1 MEKPMHHAPAPA
13 AVGKVSQIANI
24 FQRKPIEIQPVEQL
38 SAVAAAHAAAAAA
51 AAAAAH
57 HAHNAHAPGTPAVRT
72 ESHSARFNN
81 ARALFEKLGVESNS
95 NVSSRLLRS
104 GSRED
109 NLCDGSDRSS
119 SRSSDRSQSPP
130 KRRTPFPSGVSLV
143 HNNNNAAA
151 TVAQNGV
158 IPGEQQRLSNSKF
171 IVEPAAAQ
179 VVVPTSVVK
188 YPQHNISRL
197 KSEEVTPPIPP
208 PASGGSVSA
217 LFASSGGDKPEKPER
232 KFNSRELIEKQKKWT
247 SHFTKTKTTRTHS
260 DLNRC
265 DIIRT
270 VPGTGLIMDSEKV
283 AKPAME
289 TPNASPNPPAI
300 KPRSGKIGSPV
311 KSPPLPPIP
320 AVKPKNVSPVKF
332 NPERIVRQSPT
343 KTADCS
349 PPPPPAKSAAV
360 LQRSLMQEQ
369 QQELLRNQAGDPP
382 IPPEKP
388 RKKSV
393 DLIEDV
399 QQPLTNCSTPSS
411 CASPTSSSYIMQP
424 AKRGSLDGSGVAGSG
439 QYTGHGLSGSTN
451 SATSGSP
458 VASASSGPSSPVHTE
473 DEKQEN
479 ESTEKSEMEY
489 YHGSNYNSVPR
500 RRRSE
505 NEGRK
510 SVDETSG
517 SVNNN
522 SSQQQQHSIPGSA
535 SGSPQR
541 VANKRSSITVNMPAA
556 GLGQR
561 PPSIISTTSQDEGG
575 FNESAPEVKA
585 KLQPSS
591 YDLQTEE
598 QPHSLN
604 YVDVGYRLN
613 PDGSE
618 SREVYGSEAELYDT
632 AKVSDMQR
640 KFHGA
645 NGFAQESSTVYAIIK
660 PDVQDSQPVVVA
672 ATRGVHLQ
680 SPTSSSV
687 EGSPLHRGVYNSPP
701 VGVVSPIRRRN
712 SNNQDQSVGGGGGGG
727 GSAKSTPPCSPARAA
742 LKGIAPI
749 ASIDAHEEEELDLE
763 EEEEDEHLAVEYVEV
778 LELEEEEEAPVL
790 PERRAPAQNS
800 LELQDLEYADTS
812 AGEDEEDIINHLKG
826 DILDVELIDDVVD
839 EVIKV
844 HVNHSVAIA
853 PPVPNAAPAAA
864 IPREDSLPDDMTAAE
879 AERLLSSSILENKIR
894 QQSLLSDEQAK
905 EVEQILNAAPSVGV
919 AVAAVVATAT
929 SPTSIK
935 NLIEDLPGQSSVVVE
950 QDIQIAAVPA
960 IVEEDEEDEEEGQ
973 FHEQE
978 DDDNEEEDHA
988 RAEFDANGC
997 GDADGDS
1004 DDVEAVDI
1012 VGFCHAASALNATFV
1027 KADSTETE
1035 TTTTTPSTATTA
1047 TATTRH
1053 DDDEPEWL
1061 RDVLE
1066 APKRSLENLL
1076 ITSAT
1081 QGRGPGQREELE
1093 NGYDLQEKHSDLNHT
1108 YVTGGESLHE
1118 SLVSVESTQS
1128 DATLN
1133 QTTTIDDSIISSKH
1147 NSTYSLADAEQA
1159 TNSTVLS
1166 TGVTEL
1172 DDSQYYIPEYP
1183 PVRSKEVLVEAGV
1196 HYFEDG
1202 NFWMEVPG
1210 LLDFDDDDC
1219 SYPPITVRKNPKVRF
1234 SSGPIHVYSTF
1245 SVNDYDR
1252 RNEDV
1257 DPVAAS
1263 AEYELEKRVE
1273 KMHVFPVELMKGPE
1287 GLGLSIIGMGVG
1299 ADAGLEKLGIFVKT
1313 ITDNGAAARDGRI
1326 QVNDQI
1332 IEVDGKSLVGVTQAY
1347 AASVLRNTSG
1357 LVKFQIGRERDPENS
1372 EVAQLIRLSLQ
1383 ADREKEERLKRYF
1396 SQQEEYLRRTLD
1408 YSEDSTQPVS
1418 ANSSVCEGPSSPV
1431 QVEHPME
1438 VEATHSQ
1445 EVESLKR
1452 LLQESEMGC
1461 LVKEEIIQNLKRKLV
1476 KLETTGN
1483 ENELLSE
1490 RLRQSERELGNIR
1503 KEAANLQNMLQ
1514 QSQGQYM
1521 ALDKKYNKAKRLVRE
1536 YQQRELDMCHREEFY
1551 QQLLQEKDTEY
1562 NALVKKLKDRVI
1574 NLEHELQETQRKA
1587 GFPVGLPYDSATL
1600 KLTPQM
1606 MRKTPPKPLF
1616 HKLETELSDT
1626 EISDLSPDGDGV
1638 KTATVE
1644 RKVPVKDEL
1653 DAAVPQHE
1661 LLDNSINKTK
1671 IDLASRGG
1679 LANRQLPSANG
1690 NSNGAATTTSDL
1702 GQLSNGNLLKRSRS
1716 NSRSSDCTLD
1726 DTDEEEDEERE
1737 GSALNLAGGAPAAAT
1752 SHETISS
1759 LSNGNSHLLANVNNL
1774 LQHHPPV
1781 MASVVTA
1788 TPSNGHLGTTTAI
1801 LLNST
1806 SSASSSSSNQSTARE
1821 AQINQLYAQVHKDPS
1836 KQQHQQQQQQQQQ
1849 HQQLQQA
1856 QLVTTT
1862 TSSSIPSMF
1871 KNASIGSPADN
1882 GLNDFHRGS
1891 MTTFGTGPATSS
1903 NRDLNSSYDSILGS
1917 NDKLAEHEPAE
1928 SWMYPSRRRV
1938 APNGSKVPLPG
1949 SSFTDQLNQALSDR
1963 ERRLGDGSSRH
1974 SSDDYTEINKSQS
1987 AAAIN
1992 CKTLINEIRQAVNEA
2007 QPKVPWQQQHHQQI
2021 QQQPSAH
2028 SIHSIHSTHTGPP
2041 SPTSMSS
2048 GCSSPGYSPSRTLDL
2063 SGSSS
2068 SFSDRK
2074 AVAAGYTYKGGP
2086 VHEWTKDQVGHWL
2099 MGIELERYIPVFKE
2113 HNVEGGALL
2122 TLDSKDFKTLGV
2134 CGDDKHR
2141 LKKRLKDLKANIEK
2155 ERKDMERERREREK
2169 AIRKAEKKAAKK
2181 K

>member
-38 SAVAAAHAAAAAA
+38 TAVAAAHAAAAAA
-51 AAAAAH
+51 AAAH
-57 HAHNAHAPGTPAVRT
+57 HAQAGQGAPAART

-119 SRSSDRSQSPP
+119 SRSSDRSLSPP

-151 TVAQNGV
+151 VAQNG
-158 IPGEQQRLSNSKF
+158 IPPEQRLSNSKF
-171 IVEPAAAQ
+171 IVEPAAQ
-179 VVVPTSVVK
+179 VVPTSVVK
-188 YPQHNISRL
+188 YPQHNISRI
-197 KSEEVTPPIPP
+197 KSEEVSPIPP
-208 PASGGSVSA
+208 PASGSVSA

-270 VPGTGLIMDSEKV
+270 VPGTGLIMDCEKV
-283 AKPAME
+283 SKPAME
-289 TPNASPNPPAI
+289 PPQPPSNASPNPPMRTPQAPPEI

-332 NPERIVRQSPT
+332 NPLRQSPT
-343 KTADCS
+343 KTAENS

-369 QQELLRNQAGDPP
+369 QQELLRSAGDQGVAP

-393 DLIEDV
+393 DLIEDM
-399 QQPLTNCSTPSS
+399 QPMTNCSTPSS
-411 CASPTSSSYIMQP
+411 CASPTSSYIIQP
-424 AKRGSLDGSGVAGSG
+424 AKRGSLDGGAGNG
-439 QYTGHGLSGSTN
+439 QYPGNGLSGSTN

-510 SVDETSG
+510 SVDETPALA
-517 SVNNN
+517 N
-522 SSQQQQHSIPGSA
+522 SSQQQQQHSIPGSA
-535 SGSPQR
+535 TGSPQR

-561 PPSIISTTSQDEGG
+561 PPSIISTASQDEGG
-575 FNESAPEVKA
+575 FNESTPELKA
-585 KLQPSS
+585 KLQPA
-591 YDLQTEE
+591 YDQREVEE

-645 NGFAQESSTVYAIIK
+645 NGFGQESSTVYAIIK
-660 PDVQDSQPVVVA
+660 TDVPESQPVA
-672 ATRGVHLQ
+672 PSRAVHLQ

-701 VGVVSPIRRRN
+701 VGVVSPIRRRS
-712 SNNQDQSVGGGGGGG
+712 SNNQDQSVGGG
-727 GSAKSTPPCSPARAA
+727 GSAKSTPPCSPARSA
-742 LKGIAPI
+742 LIKGIAPI

-763 EEEEDEHLAVEYVEV
+763 EEDEHLAVQRD
-778 LELEEEEEAPVL
+778 EEEEEEVPVL
-790 PERRAPAQNS
+790 PERRALAQGS

-812 AGEDEEDIINHLKG
+812 AGEDEEDIIKADDLLN
-826 DILDVELIDDVVD
+826 VELIDDFVD
-839 EVIKV
+839 EVIEV
-844 HVNHSVAIA
+844 HVNHSVAVA
-853 PPVPNAAPAAA
+853 PPTQAVPPAAA

-935 NLIEDLPGQSSVVVE
+935 NLIEDLPGQSSASAAAAAAANGE

-960 IVEEDEEDEEEGQ
+960 IVEEDEDEEEE
-973 FHEQE
+973 EQQQEEFQEE
-978 DDDNEEEDHA
+978 DEEEDHA
-988 RAEFDANGC
+988 RAEFDVNGD
-997 GDADGDS
+997 GEADGDS
-1004 DDVEAVDI
+1004 DDVDAVDI
-1012 VGFCHAASALNATFV
+1012 VGYGHASIPLNATFV

-1035 TTTTTPSTATTA
+1035 TTTTTPSTAT

-1081 QGRGPGQREELE
+1081 SSRGPGQREELE
-1093 NGYDLQEKHSDLNHT
+1093 NGYDLQDKHSDLNHT
-1108 YVTGGESLHE
+1108 YVAGGESLHE
-1118 SLVSVESTQS
+1118 SIVSVESTQS

-1383 ADREKEERLKRYF
+1383 ADREKEERLKR
-1396 SQQEEYLRRTLD
+1396 QQEEYLRRTLD

-1661 LLDNSINKTK
+1661 LLDNSVNKTK
-1671 IDLASRGG
+1671 IDLVK
-1679 LANRQLPSANG
+1679 QVVP
-1690 NSNGAATTTSDL
+1690 
-1702 GQLSNGNLLKRSRS
+1702 Q
-1716 NSRSSDCTLD
+1716 
-1726 DTDEEEDEERE
+1726 
-1737 GSALNLAGGAPAAAT
+1737 
-1752 SHETISS
+1752 S
-1759 LSNGNSHLLANVNNL
+1759 LS
-1774 LQHHPPV
+1774 PP
-1781 MASVVTA
+1781 
-1788 TPSNGHLGTTTAI
+1788 GT
-1801 LLNST
+1801 
-1806 SSASSSSSNQSTARE
+1806 
-1821 AQINQLYAQVHKDPS
+1821 
-1836 KQQHQQQQQQQQQ
+1836 
-1849 HQQLQQA
+1849 
-1856 QLVTTT
+1856 
-1862 TSSSIPSMF
+1862 
-1871 KNASIGSPADN
+1871 
-1882 GLNDFHRGS
+1882 
-1891 MTTFGTGPATSS
+1891 
-1903 NRDLNSSYDSILGS
+1903 
-1917 NDKLAEHEPAE
+1917 
-1928 SWMYPSRRRV
+1928 
-1938 APNGSKVPLPG
+1938 
-1949 SSFTDQLNQALSDR
+1949 
-1963 ERRLGDGSSRH
+1963 
-1974 SSDDYTEINKSQS
+1974 
-1987 AAAIN
+1987 
-1992 CKTLINEIRQAVNEA
+1992 
-2007 QPKVPWQQQHHQQI
+2007 VPWQQQHHQQI

-2028 SIHSIHSTHTGPP
+2028 TTGPP

-2074 AVAAGYTYKGGP
+2074 ALAAGYTYKGGP

>member
-1 MEKPMHHAPAPA
+1 MEKPMQHAPAP
-13 AVGKVSQIANI
+13 VGKVSQIANI

-51 AAAAAH
+51 AAAH
-57 HAHNAHAPGTPAVRT
+57 PPVRT

-95 NVSSRLLRS
+95 NVSTRLMRS

-109 NLCDGSDRSS
+109 NLYEGSDRSS

-130 KRRTPFPSGVSLV
+130 KRRMPFPSGASLTQS
-143 HNNNNAAA
+143 NNISALSQGCGDRLNN
-151 TVAQNGV
+151 T
-158 IPGEQQRLSNSKF
+158 KF
-171 IVEPAAAQ
+171 IVDPLAAA
-179 VVVPTSVVK
+179 K
-188 YPQHNISRL
+188 YPQHNLSRL
-197 KSEEVTPPIPP
+197 KLEELNQVAAVPP
-208 PASGGSVSA
+208 SNGSVSS
-217 LFASSGGDKPEKPER
+217 LFAGCDKPEKPER

-270 VPGTGLIMDSEKV
+270 VPGTGLIMDGEK
-283 AKPAME
+283 
-289 TPNASPNPPAI
+289 TPKTMPVVVTASPEPPSAPLRHTAASPAAVPLPTAVPPEI

-320 AVKPKNVSPVKF
+320 AIKPKNLSPVKF
-332 NPERIVRQSPT
+332 TTERVRSPT
-343 KTADCS
+343 KCS
-349 PPPPPAKSAAV
+349 EAAPPPPPAKSAAV
-360 LQRSLMQEQ
+360 TAAMQRSALLQQEQ
-369 QQELLRNQAGDPP
+369 QITAPV
-382 IPPEKP
+382 PPEKP
-388 RKKSV
+388 RKKSIDLV
-393 DLIEDV
+393 DDAA
-399 QQPLTNCSTPSS
+399 PTTCSSPAS
-411 CASPTSSSYIMQP
+411 CASPTSLMSCMME
-424 AKRGSLDGSGVAGSG
+424 ATKRGSIDAAFPETS
-439 QYTGHGLSGSTN
+439 YTGNGNGLSGSTN

-479 ESTEKSEMEY
+479 ESTEKSETEACPN
-489 YHGSNYNSVPR
+489 SYNSVPQ

-505 NEGRK
+505 NEGQK
-510 SVDETSG
+510 SVDETTA
-517 SVNNN
+517 
-522 SSQQQQHSIPGSA
+522 QQQQQEHQYLSSSFIN
-535 SGSPQR
+535 GSPQR
-541 VANKRSSITVNMPAA
+541 VTHKRSSITVNMPAA

-561 PPSIISTTSQDEGG
+561 PPSIISTASQDEGPSA
-575 FNESAPEVKA
+575 EKAPELKI
-585 KLQPSS
+585 KLQSPS
-591 YDLQTEE
+591 DGDPE
-598 QPHSLN
+598 QLHSLN

-618 SREVYGSEAELYDT
+618 SHEVFSSEADLYVT

-645 NGFAQESSTVYAIIK
+645 NGFSHESSTVYAIIV
-660 PDVQDSQPVVVA
+660 PEQPEPQVG
-672 ATRGVHLQ
+672 TSSRGLLQ
-680 SPTSSSV
+680 SPTSSV
-687 EGSPLHRGVYNSPP
+687 DGSPLYRGVFNSPP

-712 SNNQDQSVGGGGGGG
+712 NGQQCEQNGE
-727 GSAKSTPPCSPARAA
+727 GSETCSPKSTPPMSPARAG
-742 LKGIAPI
+742 LGKGIAPI
-749 ASIDAHEEEELDLE
+749 ASLDLHEAKLNQE
-763 EEEEDEHLAVEYVEV
+763 EEEEDDEQLAVEYFEV
-778 LELEEEEEAPVL
+778 MEEEAPVL
-790 PERRAPAQNS
+790 PERRAAA

-812 AGEDEEDIINHLKG
+812 AGEDEEDILQHLNT
-826 DILDVELIDDVVD
+826 DVIDDMA
-839 EVIKV
+839 KV
-844 HVNHSVAIA
+844 HVTPASGSASA
-853 PPVPNAAPAAA
+853 SAPASAA
-864 IPREDSLPDDMTAAE
+864 AMPRDDSLPDAMTAAE

-905 EVEQILNAAPSVGV
+905 EVEQILNVSPNVGV
-919 AVAAVVATAT
+919 AVAAVVATAI
-929 SPTSIK
+929 SPTTIK
-935 NLIEDLPGQSSVVVE
+935 NLTEESTAAKEVTIPAQVCQTKQDTQISSAPVTVGKEDGS
-950 QDIQIAAVPA
+950 
-960 IVEEDEEDEEEGQ
+960 DEEEDQ
-973 FHEQE
+973 QVAE
-978 DDDNEEEDHA
+978 D
-988 RAEFDANGC
+988 F
-997 GDADGDS
+997 DS

-1012 VGFCHAASALNATFV
+1012 VGIGHAVSTTASLNATFV
-1027 KADSTETE
+1027 KADTTEIE
-1035 TTTTTPSTATTA
+1035 TTTTTPSTATVS
-1047 TATTRH
+1047 TTRH

-1066 APKRSLENLL
+1066 APTRSLENLL
-1076 ITSAT
+1076 VNITTRQTELQNSYEAT
-1081 QGRGPGQREELE
+1081 EGTEG
-1093 NGYDLQEKHSDLNHT
+1093 KHSDLNQT
-1108 YVTGGESLHE
+1108 YIIGESLHE
-1118 SLVSVESTQS
+1118 SIVSVESTQS
-1128 DATLN
+1128 DATFN

-1147 NSTYSLADAEQA
+1147 NSTYSLADIEQA

-1166 TGVTEL
+1166 TGITEL

-1245 SVNDYDR
+1245 SVTDYDR

-1383 ADREKEERLKRYF
+1383 ADREKEERIKR
-1396 SQQEEYLRRTLD
+1396 QQEEYLRRTLD

-1461 LVKEEIIQNLKRKLV
+1461 MVKEEIIQNLKRKLV

-1490 RLRQSERELGNIR
+1490 RLRQSERELGNIK

-1514 QSQGQYM
+1514 QSQAQYM

-1606 MRKTPPKPLF
+1606 MRKTPPKPLL

-1626 EISDLSPDGDGV
+1626 EISDLSPDGDCV

-1661 LLDNSINKTK
+1661 LLDNSVNKTK
-1671 IDLASRGG
+1671 IE
-1679 LANRQLPSANG
+1679 LANRQLPSTNVSNGSNSNANG
-1690 NSNGAATTTSDL
+1690 ASEL
-1702 GQLSNGNLLKRSRS
+1702 LLNGNLCKRSRS

-1726 DTDEEEDEERE
+1726 DSEEEVELEQ
-1737 GSALNLAGGAPAAAT
+1737 SALNLAT
-1752 SHETISS
+1752 SVSS
-1759 LSNGNSHLLANVNNL
+1759 CHDGINLSNGNTHLLANVNNL
-1774 LQHHPPV
+1774 LQNHPP
-1781 MASVVTA
+1781 A
-1788 TPSNGHLGTTTAI
+1788 TNTPIGSSIVAAGNGHVGTTTAI

-1836 KQQHQQQQQQQQQ
+1836 KQQQQQ
-1849 HQQLQQA
+1849 HQA
-1856 QLVTTT
+1856 
-1862 TSSSIPSMF
+1862 TSLF
-1871 KNASIGSPADN
+1871 KNAVGSPAETGG

-1891 MTTFGTGPATSS
+1891 MTTFGTASGGSAS
-1903 NRDLNSSYDSILGS
+1903 NRDLNSSYDSIVGS
-1917 NDKLAEHEPAE
+1917 NDKLAENDQSEN
-1928 SWMYPSRRRV
+1928 WMYPSRRRV
-1938 APNGSKVPLPG
+1938 APNGSKLPG
-1949 SSFTDQLNQALSDR
+1949 STFTEQLNQALSDR

-1987 AAAIN
+1987 AAAVN

-2007 QPKVPWQQQHHQQI
+2007 QPKVKQVVPQSLSPPGTVPWQQQHFQQHQQ
-2021 QQQPSAH
+2021 QQSAH
-2028 SIHSIHSTHTGPP
+2028 VTGPP

-2068 SFSDRK
+2068 SFSDK
-2074 AVAAGYTYKGGP
+2074 KAAVACYNYKGGP
-2086 VHEWTKDQVGHWL
+2086 VHEWTKEQVGHWL

-2134 CGDDKHR
+2134 CGDDKNR
-2141 LKKRLKDLKANIEK
+2141 LKKRLKDLKASIEK

>member
-38 SAVAAAHAAAAAA
+38 TAVAAAHAAASAGGG
-51 AAAAAH
+51 
-57 HAHNAHAPGTPAVRT
+57 AP
-72 ESHSARFNN
+72 SHSARFNN

-130 KRRTPFPSGVSLV
+130 KRRTPFPSGVSLI
-143 HNNNNAAA
+143 HNNNNASVA
-151 TVAQNGV
+151 AQNGS
-158 IPGEQQRLSNSKF
+158 PEQRLSNSKF
-171 IVEPAAAQ
+171 IVEPSSQ
-179 VVVPTSVVK
+179 TPPTSVVK
-188 YPQHNISRL
+188 YPQHNLSRL
-197 KSEEVTPPIPP
+197 KTSGGEEVTPTPP
-208 PASGGSVSA
+208 TGGSVSA
-217 LFASSGGDKPEKPER
+217 LFASSGADKPEKPER

-270 VPGTGLIMDSEKV
+270 VPGTGLIMDSGEKAT

-289 TPNASPNPPAI
+289 PPNASPNPPMRHAPNQTPPEI

-332 NPERIVRQSPT
+332 NPDRVRSSPT
-343 KTADCS
+343 KSAVEPS

-360 LQRSLMQEQ
+360 TAAMQRSLLQEQ
-369 QQELLRNQAGDPP
+369 QQQNTQAAP

-388 RKKSV
+388 RKKSI
-393 DLIEDV
+393 DLIED
-399 QQPLTNCSTPSS
+399 QTPNLSTNCSTSSS
-411 CASPTSSSYIMQP
+411 CTSPTSSASNSAYIMQA
-424 AKRGSLDGSGVAGSG
+424 AKRGSLDAAA
-439 QYTGHGLSGSTN
+439 TGHGNGLSGSTN
-451 SATSGSP
+451 SAASCSP

-479 ESTEKSEMEY
+479 ESTEKSELMEH
-489 YHGSNYNSVPR
+489 YHNNNYNSVPR

-510 SVDETSG
+510 SVDESTAASQ
-517 SVNNN
+517 
-522 SSQQQQHSIPGSA
+522 QQQQHSSNIGS
-535 SGSPQR
+535 SSSSPQR
-541 VANKRSSITVNMPAA
+541 VANKRSSIILQMPAA

-561 PPSIISTTSQDEGG
+561 PPSIISTASNQDEG
-575 FNESAPEVKA
+575 ELKA
-585 KLQPSS
+585 KGLQGES
-591 YDLQTEE
+591 LEE
-598 QPHSLN
+598 QQQHHSLH

-618 SREVYGSEAELYDT
+618 TREVYGSETELYDT
-632 AKVSDMQR
+632 AKVTDMQR

-645 NGFAQESSTVYAIIK
+645 NGFAQETSTVYAIIK
-660 PDVQDSQPVVVA
+660 TDLQEGTPA
-672 ATRGVHLQ
+672 APPRGLLQ
-680 SPTSSSV
+680 SPSAD
-687 EGSPLHRGVYNSPP
+687 GSPLHRVAYNSPP

-712 SNNQDQSVGGGGGGG
+712 NQEHSGGG
-727 GSAKSTPPCSPARAA
+727 GSAKSTPPISPARTA
-742 LKGIAPI
+742 LVKGIAPI
-749 ASIDAHEEEELDLE
+749 ASIDAHDEEEELDLDDDD
-763 EEEEDEHLAVEYVEV
+763 EEEEDEHLTVEYVEV
-778 LELEEEEEAPVL
+778 REMHKQQQQQQEEEEAPVL
-790 PERRAPAQNS
+790 PERRAPTQGGGGIS
-800 LELQDLEYADTS
+800 LEMQEDLEYADTS
-812 AGEDEEDIINHLKG
+812 AGEDEEDILNHLG
-826 DILDVELIDDVVD
+826 MIPGNDSLDSVELMDDVVD

-844 HVNHSVAIA
+844 HVNHSVATAI
-853 PPVPNAAPAAA
+853 PPSLMGGSSAAPAAPAAPAAASSVAPVAAAAA

-879 AERLLSSSILENKIR
+879 AERLLSSSILESKIR

-905 EVEQILNAAPSVGV
+905 EVEQILNAAAPSVGV
-919 AVAAVVATAT
+919 TVAAVVATAT

-935 NLIEDLPGQSSVVVE
+935 NLIEEPLQSVANGE
-950 QDIQIAAVPA
+950 QQQDIQIAAVPA
-960 IVEEDEEDEEEGQ
+960 IVEEEEPPYEQEEEELQPRYGDEEE
-973 FHEQE
+973 EPYE
-978 DDDNEEEDHA
+978 VYDADADADA
-988 RAEFDANGC
+988 DANG
-997 GDADGDS
+997 DGEEDS

-1012 VGFCHAASALNATFV
+1012 VGYGQASAALNATFI

-1035 TTTTTPSTATTA
+1035 TTTTTPSTTTTA
-1047 TATTRH
+1047 TAATAATASTTANTRH
-1053 DDDEPEWL
+1053 DNDDEPEWL

-1076 ITSAT
+1076 ITSVGTAASAAAAAV
-1081 QGRGPGQREELE
+1081 GREREAADLE
-1093 NGYDLQEKHSDLNHT
+1093 NGYKHSDLNHT
-1108 YVTGGESLHE
+1108 YVTSGGESLHE
-1118 SLVSVESTQS
+1118 SIVSVDSTQS

-1147 NSTYSLADAEQA
+1147 NSTYSLDQAEPV

-1166 TGVTEL
+1166 TGITEL

-1383 ADREKEERLKRYF
+1383 ADREKEERLKR
-1396 SQQEEYLRRTLD
+1396 QQEEYLRRTLD

-1536 YQQRELDMCHREEFY
+1536 YQQRELDTCHREEFY
-1551 QQLLQEKDTEY
+1551 QQLMRENDNEY

-1606 MRKTPPKPLF
+1606 MRKAPPKPLF

-1661 LLDNSINKTK
+1661 LLDNSVNKTK
-1671 IDLASRGG
+1671 IDLVK
-1679 LANRQLPSANG
+1679 QVVP
-1690 NSNGAATTTSDL
+1690 
-1702 GQLSNGNLLKRSRS
+1702 Q
-1716 NSRSSDCTLD
+1716 
-1726 DTDEEEDEERE
+1726 
-1737 GSALNLAGGAPAAAT
+1737 
-1752 SHETISS
+1752 S
-1759 LSNGNSHLLANVNNL
+1759 LS
-1774 LQHHPPV
+1774 PP
-1781 MASVVTA
+1781 
-1788 TPSNGHLGTTTAI
+1788 GT
-1801 LLNST
+1801 
-1806 SSASSSSSNQSTARE
+1806 
-1821 AQINQLYAQVHKDPS
+1821 
-1836 KQQHQQQQQQQQQ
+1836 
-1849 HQQLQQA
+1849 
-1856 QLVTTT
+1856 
-1862 TSSSIPSMF
+1862 
-1871 KNASIGSPADN
+1871 
-1882 GLNDFHRGS
+1882 
-1891 MTTFGTGPATSS
+1891 
-1903 NRDLNSSYDSILGS
+1903 
-1917 NDKLAEHEPAE
+1917 
-1928 SWMYPSRRRV
+1928 
-1938 APNGSKVPLPG
+1938 
-1949 SSFTDQLNQALSDR
+1949 
-1963 ERRLGDGSSRH
+1963 
-1974 SSDDYTEINKSQS
+1974 
-1987 AAAIN
+1987 
-1992 CKTLINEIRQAVNEA
+1992 
-2007 QPKVPWQQQHHQQI
+2007 VPWQQQHHQQ
-2021 QQQPSAH
+2021 QQQQQLQLQQQQSLQHLPQSAH
-2028 SIHSIHSTHTGPP
+2028 ATGPP

-2074 AVAAGYTYKGGP
+2074 VAAAGYNYKGGP

-2169 AIRKAEKKAAKK
+2169 AIRKAEKKLAKK

>member
-1 MEKPMHHAPAPA
+1 MEKSMHHAPAPA

-51 AAAAAH
+51 AAAA
-57 HAHNAHAPGTPAVRT
+57 HNPTPVRT

-143 HNNNNAAA
+143 HNNNNATA
-151 TVAQNGV
+151 AQNGV
-158 IPGEQQRLSNSKF
+158 PSSEQRLSNSKF
-171 IVEPAAAQ
+171 IVEPSGQAPQGGGA
-179 VVVPTSVVK
+179 VK
-188 YPQHNISRL
+188 FPQPNLSRL
-197 KSEEVTPPIPP
+197 KSGEEGSPP
-208 PASGGSVSA
+208 PGGPPVGSVSA
-217 LFASSGGDKPEKPER
+217 LFANSGGEKPEKPER

-247 SHFTKTKTTRTHS
+247 SHFTKTKTSRTHS

-283 AKPAME
+283 AKPAAE
-289 TPNASPNPPAI
+289 PPQPPANTSPNPPARSQAPPEI

-320 AVKPKNVSPVKF
+320 AAKPKNVSPVKL
-332 NPERIVRQSPT
+332 NQERLRQSPT
-343 KTADCS
+343 KTAENS

-360 LQRSLMQEQ
+360 TAAMQRSLLQEQ
-369 QQELLRNQAGDPP
+369 QQELLRNSGDAP

-388 RKKSV
+388 RKKSI
-393 DLIEDV
+393 DLIEETPPTTD
-399 QQPLTNCSTPSS
+399 CSTPSS
-411 CASPTSSSYIMQP
+411 CASPTNSSYIVQP
-424 AKRGSLDGSGVAGSG
+424 AKRGSVDNAIAAAGQVS
-439 QYTGHGLSGSTN
+439 YTGNGLTGSTN
-451 SATSGSP
+451 SAASGSP
-458 VASASSGPSSPVHTE
+458 VASASSGPSSPAHTE

-479 ESTEKSEMEY
+479 ESTEKSELEY
-489 YHGSNYNSVPR
+489 PQGMPR
-500 RRRSE
+500 RLRSE

-510 SVDETSG
+510 SVDETPAIT
-517 SVNNN
+517 
-522 SSQQQQHSIPGSA
+522 QHSTPGSG

-541 VANKRSSITVNMPAA
+541 VANKRSSITFNMPAA

-561 PPSIISTTSQDEGG
+561 PPSMISTASQDEGG
-575 FNESAPEVKA
+575 FNESTPELKA
-585 KLQPSS
+585 KLQPS
-591 YDLQTEE
+591 YDPSEEE
-598 QPHSLN
+598 QQQHSLN
-604 YVDVGYRLN
+604 YVDVGFRLN

-632 AKVSDMQR
+632 AKVTDMQR

-645 NGFAQESSTVYAIIK
+645 NGFGRESSTVYAIIK
-660 PDVQDSQPVVVA
+660 PDVQDAQPVAPSRA
-672 ATRGVHLQ
+672 AHLQ
-680 SPTSSSV
+680 SPSSSSV
-687 EGSPLHRGVYNSPP
+687 DGSPLHRGVYSSPP

-712 SNNQDQSVGGGGGGG
+712 SSSNSVQEQSGGG
-727 GSAKSTPPCSPARAA
+727 GSAKTTPPISPARSSFI
-742 LKGIAPI
+742 KGIAPI
-749 ASIDAHEEEELDLE
+749 ASIDSHEEEGLDYNIE
-763 EEEEDEHLAVEYVEV
+763 EEEEENLVVEV
-778 LELEEEEEAPVL
+778 HHDEDEEEAPVL
-790 PERRAPAQNS
+790 PERRPTAQGS
-800 LELQDLEYADTS
+800 LEMQDLEYADTS
-812 AGEDEEDIINHLKG
+812 AGEDEEDILNHLKG
-826 DILDVELIDDVVD
+826 SDVLDVELIDDVVD

-844 HVNHSVAIA
+844 HVTHNVALA
-853 PPVPNAAPAAA
+853 PPEAPM
-864 IPREDSLPDDMTAAE
+864 PRVDSFADEMTAAE

-935 NLIEDLPGQSSVVVE
+935 NLIEDSAPVAE

-960 IVEEDEEDEEEGQ
+960 IVDEEEDD
-973 FHEQE
+973 E
-978 DDDNEEEDHA
+978 DIEEDHA
-988 RAEFDANGC
+988 RAEFNEE
-997 GDADGDS
+997 ADGDS
-1004 DDVEAVDI
+1004 DEVEAVDI
-1012 VGFCHAASALNATFV
+1012 VGYGQATTAGPLNATFT

-1035 TTTTTPSTATTA
+1035 TTTTTTPSTAT

-1076 ITSAT
+1076 ISSGPSA
-1081 QGRGPGQREELE
+1081 GGDGQREVREREEILLE
-1093 NGYDLQEKHSDLNHT
+1093 AKHSDPNQT
-1108 YVTGGESLHE
+1108 FVTGGGESLHE
-1118 SLVSVESTQS
+1118 SIVSVESTQS

-1147 NSTYSLADAEQA
+1147 NSTYSLADAEPA

-1383 ADREKEERLKRYF
+1383 ADREKEERLKR
-1396 SQQEEYLRRTLD
+1396 QQEEYLRRTLD

-1461 LVKEEIIQNLKRKLV
+1461 LVKDEIIQNLKRKLV

-1606 MRKTPPKPLF
+1606 MRKAPPKPLF

-1661 LLDNSINKTK
+1661 LLDNSVNKTK
-1671 IDLASRGG
+1671 IDLVK
-1679 LANRQLPSANG
+1679 QVVP
-1690 NSNGAATTTSDL
+1690 
-1702 GQLSNGNLLKRSRS
+1702 Q
-1716 NSRSSDCTLD
+1716 
-1726 DTDEEEDEERE
+1726 
-1737 GSALNLAGGAPAAAT
+1737 
-1752 SHETISS
+1752 S
-1759 LSNGNSHLLANVNNL
+1759 LS
-1774 LQHHPPV
+1774 PP
-1781 MASVVTA
+1781 
-1788 TPSNGHLGTTTAI
+1788 GT
-1801 LLNST
+1801 
-1806 SSASSSSSNQSTARE
+1806 
-1821 AQINQLYAQVHKDPS
+1821 
-1836 KQQHQQQQQQQQQ
+1836 
-1849 HQQLQQA
+1849 
-1856 QLVTTT
+1856 
-1862 TSSSIPSMF
+1862 
-1871 KNASIGSPADN
+1871 
-1882 GLNDFHRGS
+1882 
-1891 MTTFGTGPATSS
+1891 
-1903 NRDLNSSYDSILGS
+1903 
-1917 NDKLAEHEPAE
+1917 
-1928 SWMYPSRRRV
+1928 
-1938 APNGSKVPLPG
+1938 
-1949 SSFTDQLNQALSDR
+1949 
-1963 ERRLGDGSSRH
+1963 
-1974 SSDDYTEINKSQS
+1974 
-1987 AAAIN
+1987 
-1992 CKTLINEIRQAVNEA
+1992 
-2007 QPKVPWQQQHHQQI
+2007 VPWQQQHHPQL

-2028 SIHSIHSTHTGPP
+2028 TTGPP

-2074 AVAAGYTYKGGP
+2074 AAAAGYHYKGGP

-2134 CGDDKHR
+2134 SGDDKHR

>member
-51 AAAAAH
+51 AAAH
-57 HAHNAHAPGTPAVRT
+57 HAHAQGAPAVRT

-143 HNNNNAAA
+143 HNNNNAA
-151 TVAQNGV
+151 TVAQNG
-158 IPGEQQRLSNSKF
+158 IPPEQRLSNSKF
-171 IVEPAAAQ
+171 IVEPSAP
-179 VVVPTSVVK
+179 VVPTSVVK
-188 YPQHNISRL
+188 YPQHNISRM
-197 KSEEVTPPIPP
+197 KSEEVTPVPP
-208 PASGGSVSA
+208 PATGSVSA
-217 LFASSGGDKPEKPER
+217 LFANSGGDKPEKPER

-283 AKPAME
+283 SKPAME
-289 TPNASPNPPAI
+289 PPQPPPNASPNPPMRTQAPPEI

-320 AVKPKNVSPVKF
+320 AVKPKNVSPVKY
-332 NPERIVRQSPT
+332 NPERLRQSPT
-343 KTADCS
+343 KTADNS

-369 QQELLRNQAGDPP
+369 QQELLRNASEQGVAP

-393 DLIEDV
+393 DLIEDT
-399 QQPLTNCSTPSS
+399 QPLTNCSTPSS
-411 CASPTSSSYIMQP
+411 CASPTSSYIMQP
-424 AKRGSLDGSGVAGSG
+424 AKRGSLDGGPGNG
-439 QYTGHGLSGSTN
+439 QYPGNGLSGSTN

-510 SVDETSG
+510 SVDETPAQA
-517 SVNNN
+517 NN
-522 SSQQQQHSIPGSA
+522 SQQQQQHSIPGSA
-535 SGSPQR
+535 TGSPQR

-575 FNESAPEVKA
+575 FNESTPELKA
-585 KLQPSS
+585 KLQPS
-591 YDLQTEE
+591 YDQTEE

-632 AKVSDMQR
+632 AKVTDMQR

-645 NGFAQESSTVYAIIK
+645 NGFGQESSTVYAIIK
-660 PDVQDSQPVVVA
+660 PDVQESQPVA
-672 ATRGVHLQ
+672 PARSVHLQ
-680 SPTSSSV
+680 SPTSTSV
-687 EGSPLHRGVYNSPP
+687 EGSPLHRGSYNSPP

-712 SNNQDQSVGGGGGGG
+712 SNQDQNVGGG
-727 GSAKSTPPCSPARAA
+727 GSAKSTPPCSPARSA
-742 LKGIAPI
+742 LVKGIAPI

-763 EEEEDEHLAVEYVEV
+763 EEDEHLAVEYVEV
-778 LELEEEEEAPVL
+778 LELQQDEEEEVAPVL
-790 PERRAPAQNS
+790 PERRAPAQGS
-800 LELQDLEYADTS
+800 LEDLEYADTS
-812 AGEDEEDIINHLKG
+812 AGEDEEDIIKHLNG
-826 DILDVELIDDVVD
+826 DDILDVELIDDVVD

-844 HVNHSVAIA
+844 HVNHSVAI
-853 PPVPNAAPAAA
+853 VPSQAAATAPAAA

-935 NLIEDLPGQSSVVVE
+935 NLIEDLPGQSSGNAANGE

-960 IVEEDEEDEEEGQ
+960 IVEEEEDEEEEEEEEE
-973 FHEQE
+973 FQE
-978 DDDNEEEDHA
+978 DDDEDHA
-988 RAEFDANGC
+988 RAEFDAN

-1012 VGFCHAASALNATFV
+1012 VGYGHVATALSATFV

-1035 TTTTTPSTATTA
+1035 TTTTTPSTAT

-1081 QGRGPGQREELE
+1081 STRAPGQREELE

-1118 SLVSVESTQS
+1118 SIVSVESTQS

-1133 QTTTIDDSIISSKH
+1133 QTTTIDDSVISSKH
-1147 NSTYSLADAEQA
+1147 NSTYSLADVEQA

-1452 LLQESEMGC
+1452 LLQEH
-1461 LVKEEIIQNLKRKLV
+1461 KALV

-1551 QQLLQEKDTEY
+1551 QQLLQEKDIEY

-1616 HKLETELSDT
+1616 PKLETELSDT

-1661 LLDNSINKTK
+1661 LLDNSVNKTK

-1690 NSNGAATTTSDL
+1690 NSTSNGAASDL

-1726 DTDEEEDEERE
+1726 DTDEEEERE
-1737 GSALNLAGGAPAAAT
+1737 GSALNLAGAPAT
-1752 SHETISS
+1752 HETIS

-1774 LQHHPPV
+1774 LQHHPPA
-1781 MASVVTA
+1781 MASVVS

-1836 KQQHQQQQQQQQQ
+1836 KQQQHQQQQQQQQQ
-1849 HQQLQQA
+1849 QA
-1856 QLVTTT
+1856 QAVTT
-1862 TSSSIPSMF
+1862 SIPSMF
-1871 KNASIGSPADN
+1871 KNSLGSPADN

-1917 NDKLAEHEPAE
+1917 NDKLAENEPAE

-2007 QPKVPWQQQHHQQI
+2007 QPKVKQVVPQSLSPPGTVPWQQQHHQQI

-2028 SIHSIHSTHTGPP
+2028 TTGPP

>member
-51 AAAAAH
+51 AAAH
-57 HAHNAHAPGTPAVRT
+57 HAHAQGAPAVRT

-143 HNNNNAAA
+143 HNNNNAA
-151 TVAQNGV
+151 TVAQNG
-158 IPGEQQRLSNSKF
+158 IPPEQRLSNSKF
-171 IVEPAAAQ
+171 IVEPSAP
-179 VVVPTSVVK
+179 VVPTSVVK
-188 YPQHNISRL
+188 YPQHNISRM
-197 KSEEVTPPIPP
+197 KSEEVTPVPP
-208 PASGGSVSA
+208 PATGSVSA
-217 LFASSGGDKPEKPER
+217 LFANSGGDKPEKPER

-283 AKPAME
+283 SKPAME
-289 TPNASPNPPAI
+289 PPQPPPNASPNPPMRTQAPPEI

-320 AVKPKNVSPVKF
+320 AVKPKNVSPVKY
-332 NPERIVRQSPT
+332 NPERLRQSPT
-343 KTADCS
+343 KTADNS

-369 QQELLRNQAGDPP
+369 QQELLRNASEQGVAP

-393 DLIEDV
+393 DLIEDT
-399 QQPLTNCSTPSS
+399 QPLTNCSTPSS
-411 CASPTSSSYIMQP
+411 CASPTSSYIMQP
-424 AKRGSLDGSGVAGSG
+424 AKRGSLDGGPGNG
-439 QYTGHGLSGSTN
+439 QYPGNGLSGSTN

-510 SVDETSG
+510 SVDETPAQA
-517 SVNNN
+517 NN
-522 SSQQQQHSIPGSA
+522 SQQQQQHSIPGSA
-535 SGSPQR
+535 TGSPQR

-575 FNESAPEVKA
+575 FNESTPELKA
-585 KLQPSS
+585 KLQPS
-591 YDLQTEE
+591 YDQTEE

-632 AKVSDMQR
+632 AKVTDMQR

-645 NGFAQESSTVYAIIK
+645 NGFGQESSTVYAIIK
-660 PDVQDSQPVVVA
+660 PDVQESQPVA
-672 ATRGVHLQ
+672 PARSVHLQ
-680 SPTSSSV
+680 SPTSTSV
-687 EGSPLHRGVYNSPP
+687 EGSPLHRGSYNSPP

-712 SNNQDQSVGGGGGGG
+712 SNQDQNVGGG
-727 GSAKSTPPCSPARAA
+727 GSAKSTPPCSPARSA
-742 LKGIAPI
+742 LVKGIAPI

-763 EEEEDEHLAVEYVEV
+763 EEDEHLAVEYVEV
-778 LELEEEEEAPVL
+778 LELQQDEEEEVAPVL
-790 PERRAPAQNS
+790 PERRAPAQGS
-800 LELQDLEYADTS
+800 LEDLEYADTS
-812 AGEDEEDIINHLKG
+812 AGEDEEDIIKHLNG
-826 DILDVELIDDVVD
+826 DDILDVELIDDVVD

-844 HVNHSVAIA
+844 HVNHSVAI
-853 PPVPNAAPAAA
+853 VPSQAAATAPAAA

-935 NLIEDLPGQSSVVVE
+935 NLIEDLPGQSSGNAANGE

-960 IVEEDEEDEEEGQ
+960 IVEEEEDEEEEEEEEE
-973 FHEQE
+973 FQE
-978 DDDNEEEDHA
+978 DDDEDHA
-988 RAEFDANGC
+988 RAEFDAN

-1012 VGFCHAASALNATFV
+1012 VGYGHVATALSATFV

-1035 TTTTTPSTATTA
+1035 TTTTTPSTAT

-1081 QGRGPGQREELE
+1081 STRAPGQREELE

-1118 SLVSVESTQS
+1118 SIVSVESTQS

-1133 QTTTIDDSIISSKH
+1133 QTTTIDDSVISSKH
-1147 NSTYSLADAEQA
+1147 NSTYSLADVEQA

-1452 LLQESEMGC
+1452 LLQEHKASEMGC
-1461 LVKEEIIQNLKRKLV
+1461 LVKEEIIQSLKRKLV

-1551 QQLLQEKDTEY
+1551 QQLLQEKDIEY

-1616 HKLETELSDT
+1616 PKLETELSDT

-1661 LLDNSINKTK
+1661 LLDNSVNKTK
-1671 IDLASRGG
+1671 IDL
-1679 LANRQLPSANG
+1679 
-1690 NSNGAATTTSDL
+1690 
-1702 GQLSNGNLLKRSRS
+1702 
-1716 NSRSSDCTLD
+1716 
-1726 DTDEEEDEERE
+1726 
-1737 GSALNLAGGAPAAAT
+1737 
-1752 SHETISS
+1752 
-1759 LSNGNSHLLANVNNL
+1759 
-1774 LQHHPPV
+1774 
-1781 MASVVTA
+1781 
-1788 TPSNGHLGTTTAI
+1788 
-1801 LLNST
+1801 
-1806 SSASSSSSNQSTARE
+1806 
-1821 AQINQLYAQVHKDPS
+1821 
-1836 KQQHQQQQQQQQQ
+1836 
-1849 HQQLQQA
+1849 
-1856 QLVTTT
+1856 
-1862 TSSSIPSMF
+1862 
-1871 KNASIGSPADN
+1871 
-1882 GLNDFHRGS
+1882 
-1891 MTTFGTGPATSS
+1891 
-1903 NRDLNSSYDSILGS
+1903 
-1917 NDKLAEHEPAE
+1917 
-1928 SWMYPSRRRV
+1928 
-1938 APNGSKVPLPG
+1938 
-1949 SSFTDQLNQALSDR
+1949 
-1963 ERRLGDGSSRH
+1963 
-1974 SSDDYTEINKSQS
+1974 
-1987 AAAIN
+1987 
-1992 CKTLINEIRQAVNEA
+1992 
-2007 QPKVPWQQQHHQQI
+2007 VPWQQQHHQQI

-2028 SIHSIHSTHTGPP
+2028 TTGPP

>member
-51 AAAAAH
+51 AAAH
-57 HAHNAHAPGTPAVRT
+57 HAHAQGAPAVRT

-143 HNNNNAAA
+143 HNNNNAA
-151 TVAQNGV
+151 TVAQNG
-158 IPGEQQRLSNSKF
+158 IPPEQRLSNSKF
-171 IVEPAAAQ
+171 IVEPSAP
-179 VVVPTSVVK
+179 VVPTSVVK
-188 YPQHNISRL
+188 YPQHNISRM
-197 KSEEVTPPIPP
+197 KSEEVTPVPP
-208 PASGGSVSA
+208 PATGSVSA
-217 LFASSGGDKPEKPER
+217 LFANSGGDKPEKPER

-283 AKPAME
+283 SKPAME
-289 TPNASPNPPAI
+289 PPQPPPNASPNPPMRTQAPPEI

-320 AVKPKNVSPVKF
+320 AVKPKNVSPVKY
-332 NPERIVRQSPT
+332 NPERLRQSPT
-343 KTADCS
+343 KTADNS

-369 QQELLRNQAGDPP
+369 QQELLRNASEQGVAP

-393 DLIEDV
+393 DLIEDT
-399 QQPLTNCSTPSS
+399 QPLTNCSTPSS
-411 CASPTSSSYIMQP
+411 CASPTSSYIMQP
-424 AKRGSLDGSGVAGSG
+424 AKRGSLDGGPGNG
-439 QYTGHGLSGSTN
+439 QYPGNGLSGSTN

-510 SVDETSG
+510 SVDETPAQA
-517 SVNNN
+517 NN
-522 SSQQQQHSIPGSA
+522 SQQQQQHSIPGSA
-535 SGSPQR
+535 TGSPQR

-575 FNESAPEVKA
+575 FNESTPELKA
-585 KLQPSS
+585 KLQPS
-591 YDLQTEE
+591 YDQTEE

-632 AKVSDMQR
+632 AKVTDMQR

-645 NGFAQESSTVYAIIK
+645 NGFGQESSTVYAIIK
-660 PDVQDSQPVVVA
+660 PDVQESQPVA
-672 ATRGVHLQ
+672 PARSVHLQ
-680 SPTSSSV
+680 SPTSTSV
-687 EGSPLHRGVYNSPP
+687 EGSPLHRGSYNSPP

-712 SNNQDQSVGGGGGGG
+712 SNQDQNVGGG
-727 GSAKSTPPCSPARAA
+727 GSAKSTPPCSPARSA
-742 LKGIAPI
+742 LVKGIAPI

-763 EEEEDEHLAVEYVEV
+763 EEDEHLAVEYVEV
-778 LELEEEEEAPVL
+778 LELQQDEEEEVAPVL
-790 PERRAPAQNS
+790 PERRAPAQGS
-800 LELQDLEYADTS
+800 LEDLEYADTS
-812 AGEDEEDIINHLKG
+812 AGEDEEDIIKHLNG
-826 DILDVELIDDVVD
+826 DDILDVELIDDVVD

-844 HVNHSVAIA
+844 HVNHSVAI
-853 PPVPNAAPAAA
+853 VPSQAAATAPAAA

-935 NLIEDLPGQSSVVVE
+935 NLIEDLPGQSSGNAANGE

-960 IVEEDEEDEEEGQ
+960 IVEEEEDEEEEEEEEE
-973 FHEQE
+973 FQE
-978 DDDNEEEDHA
+978 DDDEDHA
-988 RAEFDANGC
+988 RAEFDAN

-1012 VGFCHAASALNATFV
+1012 VGYGHVATALSATFV

-1035 TTTTTPSTATTA
+1035 TTTTTPSTAT

-1081 QGRGPGQREELE
+1081 STRAPGQREELE

-1118 SLVSVESTQS
+1118 SIVSVESTQS

-1133 QTTTIDDSIISSKH
+1133 QTTTIDDSVISSKH
-1147 NSTYSLADAEQA
+1147 NSTYSLADVEQA

-1383 ADREKEERLKRYF
+1383 ADREKEERLKR
-1396 SQQEEYLRRTLD
+1396 QQEEYLRRTLD

-1452 LLQESEMGC
+1452 LLQEH
-1461 LVKEEIIQNLKRKLV
+1461 KALV

-1551 QQLLQEKDTEY
+1551 QQLLQEKDIEY

-1616 HKLETELSDT
+1616 PKLETELSDT

-1661 LLDNSINKTK
+1661 LLDNSVNKTK

-1690 NSNGAATTTSDL
+1690 NSTSNGAASDL

-1726 DTDEEEDEERE
+1726 DTDEEEERE
-1737 GSALNLAGGAPAAAT
+1737 GSALNLAGAPAT
-1752 SHETISS
+1752 HETIS

-1774 LQHHPPV
+1774 LQHHPPA
-1781 MASVVTA
+1781 MASVVS

-1836 KQQHQQQQQQQQQ
+1836 KQQQHQQQQQQQQQ
-1849 HQQLQQA
+1849 QA
-1856 QLVTTT
+1856 QAVTT
-1862 TSSSIPSMF
+1862 SIPSMF
-1871 KNASIGSPADN
+1871 KNSLGSPADN

-1917 NDKLAEHEPAE
+1917 NDKLAENEPAE

-2007 QPKVPWQQQHHQQI
+2007 QPKVKQVVPQSLSPPGTVPWQQQHHQQI

-2028 SIHSIHSTHTGPP
+2028 TTGPP

>member
-1 MEKPMHHAPAPA
+1 MEKPMHHAPAP
-13 AVGKVSQIANI
+13 VGKVSQIANI

-51 AAAAAH
+51 AAAH
-57 HAHNAHAPGTPAVRT
+57 HAHAQGAPAVRT

-143 HNNNNAAA
+143 HNNNNAAN
-151 TVAQNGV
+151 VAQNGV
-158 IPGEQQRLSNSKF
+158 APEQRLSNSKF
-171 IVEPAAAQ
+171 IVEPAAP
-179 VVVPTSVVK
+179 VVPTSVVK

-197 KSEEVTPPIPP
+197 KSEEPSPVPP
-208 PASGGSVSA
+208 PPSSGSVSA
-217 LFASSGGDKPEKPER
+217 LFASSGADKPEKPER

-289 TPNASPNPPAI
+289 PPQPPPNASPNPPMRAQAPPEI

-332 NPERIVRQSPT
+332 NPDRVRQSPT
-343 KTADCS
+343 KTADNS

-369 QQELLRNQAGDPP
+369 QELLRNSCDQGVAP

-393 DLIEDV
+393 DLIEDAL
-399 QQPLTNCSTPSS
+399 PLTNCSTPSS
-411 CASPTSSSYIMQP
+411 CASPTSSYLMQP
-424 AKRGSLDGSGVAGSG
+424 AKRGSLDGGSGSG
-439 QYTGHGLSGSTN
+439 QYSGNGLSGSTN
-451 SATSGSP
+451 SAASGSP

-489 YHGSNYNSVPR
+489 YHGGNYNSVPR

-510 SVDETSG
+510 SVDDS
-517 SVNNN
+517 SPSANN
-522 SSQQQQHSIPGSA
+522 SQQQQQQHSIPGSA
-535 SGSPQR
+535 NGSPQR

-575 FNESAPEVKA
+575 FNESTPELKA
-585 KLQPSS
+585 KLQPA
-591 YDLQTEE
+591 YDHAEE

-632 AKVSDMQR
+632 AKVTDMQR

-645 NGFAQESSTVYAIIK
+645 NGFGQESSTVYAIIK
-660 PDVQDSQPVVVA
+660 PDMQESQPVA
-672 ATRGVHLQ
+672 PARGVLLQ

-687 EGSPLHRGVYNSPP
+687 EASPLHRGSYNSPP

-712 SNNQDQSVGGGGGGG
+712 SSNQDQGVGGG
-727 GSAKSTPPCSPARAA
+727 GSAKSTPPCSPARSA
-742 LKGIAPI
+742 LVKGIAPI
-749 ASIDAHEEEELDLE
+749 ASIDAHEEEELDLA
-763 EEEEDEHLAVEYVEV
+763 EEDEHLAVEYVEV
-778 LELEEEEEAPVL
+778 LELQQDDDEEEAPVL
-790 PERRAPAQNS
+790 PERRAPAQGS

-826 DILDVELIDDVVD
+826 DDILDVELIDDVVD

-853 PPVPNAAPAAA
+853 PPLQAAPPAAA
-864 IPREDSLPDDMTAAE
+864 IPRVDSLPDDMTAAE
-879 AERLLSSSILENKIR
+879 AERLLSSSIVENKIR

-919 AVAAVVATAT
+919 AVATVVATAT

-935 NLIEDLPGQSSVVVE
+935 NLIEDLPGQSAAAASAANGE

-960 IVEEDEEDEEEGQ
+960 IVEEDEDEEEEFQ
-973 FHEQE
+973 LQE
-978 DDDNEEEDHA
+978 DDEEEDHA
-988 RAEFDANGC
+988 RTEFDANG
-997 GDADGDS
+997 GDADADGDS

-1012 VGFCHAASALNATFV
+1012 VGYGHATTALNATFV

-1035 TTTTTPSTATTA
+1035 TTTTTPSTAT

-1081 QGRGPGQREELE
+1081 SCRGPGQREELE
-1093 NGYDLQEKHSDLNHT
+1093 NGYDLQEKHSDLNQT

-1118 SLVSVESTQS
+1118 SIVSVESTQS

-1383 ADREKEERLKRYF
+1383 ADREKEERLKR
-1396 SQQEEYLRRTLD
+1396 QQEEYLRRTLD

-1661 LLDNSINKTK
+1661 LLDNSVNKTK
-1671 IDLASRGG
+1671 IDL
-1679 LANRQLPSANG
+1679 
-1690 NSNGAATTTSDL
+1690 
-1702 GQLSNGNLLKRSRS
+1702 
-1716 NSRSSDCTLD
+1716 
-1726 DTDEEEDEERE
+1726 
-1737 GSALNLAGGAPAAAT
+1737 
-1752 SHETISS
+1752 
-1759 LSNGNSHLLANVNNL
+1759 
-1774 LQHHPPV
+1774 
-1781 MASVVTA
+1781 
-1788 TPSNGHLGTTTAI
+1788 
-1801 LLNST
+1801 
-1806 SSASSSSSNQSTARE
+1806 
-1821 AQINQLYAQVHKDPS
+1821 
-1836 KQQHQQQQQQQQQ
+1836 
-1849 HQQLQQA
+1849 
-1856 QLVTTT
+1856 
-1862 TSSSIPSMF
+1862 
-1871 KNASIGSPADN
+1871 
-1882 GLNDFHRGS
+1882 
-1891 MTTFGTGPATSS
+1891 
-1903 NRDLNSSYDSILGS
+1903 
-1917 NDKLAEHEPAE
+1917 
-1928 SWMYPSRRRV
+1928 
-1938 APNGSKVPLPG
+1938 
-1949 SSFTDQLNQALSDR
+1949 
-1963 ERRLGDGSSRH
+1963 
-1974 SSDDYTEINKSQS
+1974 
-1987 AAAIN
+1987 
-1992 CKTLINEIRQAVNEA
+1992 
-2007 QPKVPWQQQHHQQI
+2007 VPWQQQHHQQI

-2028 SIHSIHSTHTGPP
+2028 TTGPP

-2074 AVAAGYTYKGGP
+2074 ALAAGYTYKGGP

-2113 HNVEGGALL
+2113 NNVEGGALL

>member
-38 SAVAAAHAAAAAA
+38 TAVAAAHAAASAGGG
-51 AAAAAH
+51 
-57 HAHNAHAPGTPAVRT
+57 AP
-72 ESHSARFNN
+72 SHSARFNN

-130 KRRTPFPSGVSLV
+130 KRRTPFPSGVSLI
-143 HNNNNAAA
+143 HNNNNASVA
-151 TVAQNGV
+151 AQNGS
-158 IPGEQQRLSNSKF
+158 PEQRLSNSKF
-171 IVEPAAAQ
+171 IVEPSSQ
-179 VVVPTSVVK
+179 TPPTSVVK
-188 YPQHNISRL
+188 YPQHNLSRL
-197 KSEEVTPPIPP
+197 KTSGGEEVTPIPTT
-208 PASGGSVSA
+208 GGSVSA
-217 LFASSGGDKPEKPER
+217 LFASSGADKPEKPER

-270 VPGTGLIMDSEKV
+270 VPGTGLIMDSGEKAT

-289 TPNASPNPPAI
+289 PPNASPNPPMRHAPNQTPPEI

-332 NPERIVRQSPT
+332 NPDRVRSSPT
-343 KTADCS
+343 KSAVEPS

-360 LQRSLMQEQ
+360 TAAMQRSLLQEQ
-369 QQELLRNQAGDPP
+369 QQQNTQAAP

-388 RKKSV
+388 RKKSI
-393 DLIEDV
+393 DLIED
-399 QQPLTNCSTPSS
+399 QTPNLSTNCSTSSS
-411 CASPTSSSYIMQP
+411 CTSPTSSASNSAYIMQA
-424 AKRGSLDGSGVAGSG
+424 AKRGSLDAAA
-439 QYTGHGLSGSTN
+439 TGHGNGLSGSTN
-451 SATSGSP
+451 SAASCSP

-479 ESTEKSEMEY
+479 ESTEKSELMEH
-489 YHGSNYNSVPR
+489 YHNNNYNSVPR

-510 SVDETSG
+510 SVDESTAA
-517 SVNNN
+517 
-522 SSQQQQHSIPGSA
+522 SQQQQHSSNIGS
-535 SGSPQR
+535 SSSSPQR
-541 VANKRSSITVNMPAA
+541 VANKRSSIILQMPAA

-561 PPSIISTTSQDEGG
+561 PPSIISTASNQDEG
-575 FNESAPEVKA
+575 ELKA
-585 KLQPSS
+585 KGLQGES
-591 YDLQTEE
+591 LEE
-598 QPHSLN
+598 QQQHHSLH

-618 SREVYGSEAELYDT
+618 TREVYGSETELYDT
-632 AKVSDMQR
+632 AKVTDMQR

-645 NGFAQESSTVYAIIK
+645 NGFAQETSTVYAIIK
-660 PDVQDSQPVVVA
+660 TDLQEGTPA
-672 ATRGVHLQ
+672 APPRGLLQ
-680 SPTSSSV
+680 SPSAD
-687 EGSPLHRGVYNSPP
+687 GSPLHRVAYNSPP

-712 SNNQDQSVGGGGGGG
+712 NQEHSGGG
-727 GSAKSTPPCSPARAA
+727 GSAKSTPPISPARTA
-742 LKGIAPI
+742 LVKGIAPI
-749 ASIDAHEEEELDLE
+749 ASIDAHDEEEELDLDDDDDEE
-763 EEEEDEHLAVEYVEV
+763 EEEEDEHLTVEYVEV
-778 LELEEEEEAPVL
+778 REMHKQQQQQQEEEEAPVL
-790 PERRAPAQNS
+790 PERRAPTQGGGIS
-800 LELQDLEYADTS
+800 LEMQEDLEYADTS
-812 AGEDEEDIINHLKG
+812 AGEDEEDILNHLG
-826 DILDVELIDDVVD
+826 MIPGNDSLDSVELMDDVVD

-844 HVNHSVAIA
+844 HVNHSVATAIPPSLMGGSSAA
-853 PPVPNAAPAAA
+853 PAAPAAPAAAASSVAPVAPAAA

-879 AERLLSSSILENKIR
+879 AERLLSSSILESKIR

-905 EVEQILNAAPSVGV
+905 EVEQILNAAAPSVGV
-919 AVAAVVATAT
+919 TVAAVVATAT

-935 NLIEDLPGQSSVVVE
+935 NLIEEPLQSVANGE
-950 QDIQIAAVPA
+950 QQQDIQIAAVPA
-960 IVEEDEEDEEEGQ
+960 IVEEEEPPYEQEEEELQPRYGDEEE
-973 FHEQE
+973 EPYE
-978 DDDNEEEDHA
+978 VYDADADA
-988 RAEFDANGC
+988 DANG
-997 GDADGDS
+997 DGEEDS

-1012 VGFCHAASALNATFV
+1012 VGYGQASAALNATFI

-1035 TTTTTPSTATTA
+1035 TTTTTPSTTTTA
-1047 TATTRH
+1047 TAATASTTANTRH
-1053 DDDEPEWL
+1053 DNDDEPEWL

-1076 ITSAT
+1076 ITSVGTAASAAAAAV
-1081 QGRGPGQREELE
+1081 GREREREAADLE
-1093 NGYDLQEKHSDLNHT
+1093 NGYKHSDLNHT
-1108 YVTGGESLHE
+1108 YVTSGGESLHE
-1118 SLVSVESTQS
+1118 SIVSVDSTQS

-1147 NSTYSLADAEQA
+1147 NSTYSLDQAEPV

-1166 TGVTEL
+1166 TGITEL

-1383 ADREKEERLKRYF
+1383 ADREKEERLKR
-1396 SQQEEYLRRTLD
+1396 QQEEYLRRTLD

-1536 YQQRELDMCHREEFY
+1536 YQQRELDTCHREEFY
-1551 QQLLQEKDTEY
+1551 QQLMRENDNEY

-1606 MRKTPPKPLF
+1606 MRKAPPKPLF

-1661 LLDNSINKTK
+1661 LLDNSVNKTK
-1671 IDLASRGG
+1671 IDLVK
-1679 LANRQLPSANG
+1679 QVVP
-1690 NSNGAATTTSDL
+1690 
-1702 GQLSNGNLLKRSRS
+1702 Q
-1716 NSRSSDCTLD
+1716 
-1726 DTDEEEDEERE
+1726 
-1737 GSALNLAGGAPAAAT
+1737 
-1752 SHETISS
+1752 S
-1759 LSNGNSHLLANVNNL
+1759 LS
-1774 LQHHPPV
+1774 PP
-1781 MASVVTA
+1781 
-1788 TPSNGHLGTTTAI
+1788 GT
-1801 LLNST
+1801 
-1806 SSASSSSSNQSTARE
+1806 
-1821 AQINQLYAQVHKDPS
+1821 
-1836 KQQHQQQQQQQQQ
+1836 
-1849 HQQLQQA
+1849 
-1856 QLVTTT
+1856 
-1862 TSSSIPSMF
+1862 
-1871 KNASIGSPADN
+1871 
-1882 GLNDFHRGS
+1882 
-1891 MTTFGTGPATSS
+1891 
-1903 NRDLNSSYDSILGS
+1903 
-1917 NDKLAEHEPAE
+1917 
-1928 SWMYPSRRRV
+1928 
-1938 APNGSKVPLPG
+1938 
-1949 SSFTDQLNQALSDR
+1949 
-1963 ERRLGDGSSRH
+1963 
-1974 SSDDYTEINKSQS
+1974 
-1987 AAAIN
+1987 
-1992 CKTLINEIRQAVNEA
+1992 
-2007 QPKVPWQQQHHQQI
+2007 VPWQQQHHQQ
-2021 QQQPSAH
+2021 QQQQQQLQLQQQQSLQHLPQSAH
-2028 SIHSIHSTHTGPP
+2028 ATGPP

-2074 AVAAGYTYKGGP
+2074 VAAAGYNYKGGP

-2169 AIRKAEKKAAKK
+2169 AIRKAEKKLAKK